1 MTENIPN
8 LMKEIRPQVWEAVA
22 IKQYI
27 KHKEFCAKTYQNKTE
42 KQKKKQKDYKQ
53 RENPKSS
60 QMEKIYHLYKG
71 GEKRLMADFS
81 TEMLSLKC
89 QKK

>member
-42 KQKKKQKDYKQ
+42 KKK
-53 RENPKSS
+53 ET
-60 QMEKIYHLYKG
+60 
-71 GEKRLMADFS
+71 KRL
-81 TEMLSLKC
+81 
-89 QKK
+89 

>member
-42 KQKKKQKDYKQ
+42 KKKRNKKTINK
-53 RENPKSS
+53 
-60 QMEKIYHLYKG
+60 EKILKVARWKRYITFIKG
-71 GEKRLMADFS
+71 GEKD
-81 TEMLSLKC
+81 
-89 QKK
+89 